1 MFSLI
6 LHGRRSVELQKWRNL
21 RVTVS
26 ILQNAFAF
34 TTKSFSSA
42 IAKDVSPKGTT
53 FTVSYLVESL
63 GLTKKIAESIS
74 KKVSFEDKVNPDSV
88 LNLLRSNG
96 FKDSQISR
104 IIRAYPRLL
113 VIDAE
118 KSLRP
123 KLQFLQSRGA
133 SSSEFTEIVSNVP
146 TILGKK
152 GEKSISLYYDFVKD
166 IMEDGKSLCHSWPE
180 GKKGNKIRNISVLRE
195 LGVPQRLLFPLVI
208 SNYQPVCG
216 KEKFEETL
224 KKVVDMGFD
233 PAKSTFVE
241 ALHKWPFFLKF
252 SEKKIILMFETLKK
266 CGLMEEEVIS
276 VLKTRP
282 QCIRASE
289 QKILDSI
296 ETFLNLGFSRDEF
309 KIMVKRYPQCTAY
322 TAETV
327 RKKFEVLVKKM
338 NWPLEDVVLI
348 PAVLGYSLEK
358 RIVPRTNVIKA
369 LMSKG
374 LIGSENPPISSV
386 LVCTDQEFL
395 KRYVMKHDKLVPKLM
410 AIFTRVRVSK

>member
-1 MFSLI
+1 MSEKTI
-6 LHGRRSVELQKWRNL
+6 E
-21 RVTVS
+21 
-26 ILQNAFAF
+26 
-34 TTKSFSSA
+34 
-42 IAKDVSPKGTT
+42 
-53 FTVSYLVESL
+53 E
-63 GLTKKIAESIS
+63 
-74 KKVSFEDKVNPDSV
+74 KVNV
-88 LNLLRSNG
+88 YKRLG
-96 FKDSQISR
+96 F
-104 IIRAYPRLL
+104 
-113 VIDAE
+113 
-118 KSLRP
+118 
-123 KLQFLQSRGA
+123 
-133 SSSEFTEIVSNVP
+133 SEV
-146 TILGKK
+146 
-152 GEKSISLYYDFVKD
+152 D
-166 IMEDGKSLCHSWPE
+166 IWAIFK
-180 GKKGNKIRNISVLRE
+180 
-195 LGVPQRLLFPLVI
+195 
-208 SNYQPVCG
+208 
-216 KEKFEETL
+216 
-224 KKVVDMGFD
+224 
-233 PAKSTFVE
+233 
-241 ALHKWPFFLKF
+241 KWPFFLKF
-252 SEKKIILMFETLKK
+252 SKKKIILMFETLKK
-266 CGLMEEEVIS
+266 CGLVEEEVIS

-410 AIFTRVRVSK
+410 AIFIRARVS